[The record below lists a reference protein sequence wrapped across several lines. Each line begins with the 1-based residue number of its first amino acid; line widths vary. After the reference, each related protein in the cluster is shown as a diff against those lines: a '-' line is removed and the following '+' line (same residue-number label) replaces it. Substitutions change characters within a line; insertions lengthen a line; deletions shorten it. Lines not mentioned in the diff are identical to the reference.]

1 MRGEVLPFT
10 DTAEAV
16 RAWVHG
22 WSASRGAAEPALSAW
37 GFTVDVGLP
46 GHVMR
51 HVLPAA
57 DEAAVHDITERATA
71 PGVWLKAFVPPE
83 TLEPWLAPGWHLA
96 GGPGHLMC
104 APLSVAPTRAPGPIP
119 AGYRL
124 NTWTRD
130 GVTRALVR
138 TADGVFAARGQI
150 AVTGHTA
157 VVDQVET
164 APAHQRRGLGH
175 LVMHSLTAAAAEQGA
190 TAGVLGATPEGRA
203 LYERTGW
210 RVLAP
215 LTSALRG
222 PDPTDT

>member
-1 MRGEVLPFT
+1 MPFSH
-10 DTAEAV
+10 TAEAV

-22 WSASRGAAEPALSAW
+22 WSASRGAAEPVPSAW
-37 GFTVDVGLP
+37 GFTVDVGLS

-51 HVLPAA
+51 HVLHSA
-57 DEAAVHDITERATA
+57 DEAVVRKITEHVTA

-83 TLEPWLAPGWHLA
+83 TLEPWLAPGWQLA
-96 GGPGHLMC
+96 GGAGYLMS
-104 APLSVAPTRAPGPIP
+104 ASLRVVTPTRVLGPVP
-119 AGYRL
+119 EGYRMDV
-124 NTWTRD
+124 WTRD

-138 TADGVFAARGQI
+138 TADGAFAARGQI

-164 APAHQRRGLGH
+164 DPAHQRRGLGRM
-175 LVMHSLTAAAAEQGA
+175 VMDRLSEAATEQGA

-203 LYERTGW
+203 LYESTGW

-215 LTSALRG
+215 LTGAVRG
-222 PDPTDT
+222 SGPVDT

>member
-1 MRGEVLPFT
+1 MPFAH
-10 DTAEAV
+10 TAEAV

-22 WSASRGAAEPALSAW
+22 WSASRGAAEPAPSAW
-37 GFTVDVGLP
+37 GFTIDVGLH

-51 HVLPAA
+51 HVLHSA
-57 DEAAVHDITERATA
+57 DEATVREITGDATA

-83 TLEPWLAPGWHLA
+83 TLETWLAPGWHLA
-96 GGPGHLMC
+96 GGAGYLM
-104 APLSVAPTRAPGPIP
+104 AAALPVAPTRAPVRIP
-119 AGYRL
+119 AGYRM

-138 TADGVFAARGQI
+138 TADGAFAARAQI
-150 AVTGHTA
+150 AVTGRTA

-164 APAHQRRGLGH
+164 DPAHQRRGLGR
-175 LVMHSLTAAAAEQGA
+175 LVMDRLTEAAAQQGA

-203 LYERTGW
+203 LYETTGW

-222 PDPTDT
+222 PDPVGT